1 MRLASCQ
8 TALLRVIIHTAYY
21 IAVCRG
27 LWLFTLGRSTYRP
40 PVRLQL
46 ASVGWFSHNPIGPG
60 DGPLISFPL
69 MGERRQMKLIH
80 LPSQGKNTKTLDRM
94 NDMGLEPMAHR
105 LKVYC
110 SPNWANHSHS
120 PCMVSRLPWL
130 VMVDCIG
137 GKAACNNCLYSVAGL
152 VGFEPTDTRVKV
164 LCLTTWR

>member
-8 TALLRVIIHTAYY
+8 TALLRVIIHMAYY

-27 LWLFTLGRSTYRP
+27 LWLFTLGG
-40 PVRLQL
+40 VFDRLYGYSWH
-46 ASVGWFSHNPIGPG
+46 SVGWFSQNTHRTWWR
-60 DGPLISFPL
+60 SFIQHSAS
-69 MGERRQMKLIH
+69 ERNEHKWNKH
-80 LPSQGKNTKTLDRM
+80 LSVKVKEFENLNRM

-105 LKVYC
+105 LKIYC

-137 GKAACNNCLYSVAGL
+137 GKATCDNCLYSVAGL
-152 VGFEPTDTRVKV
+152 VGFEPTDAGVKV